1 MRISAICS
9 GVDINERH
17 ECLTPDGEVIENLY
31 AIGNCAG
38 HFYGGIDYPL
48 TVFGMSLGRCYT
60 EGYVIGRMVA
70 EK

>member
-1 MRISAICS
+1 MDVNA
-9 GVDINERH
+9 DH
-17 ECLTPDGEVIENLY
+17 QCLTPEGEVIEGLY

-38 HFYGGIDYPL
+38 GFYGGIDYPL
-48 TVFGMSLGRCYT
+48 TVFGLSLGRCYT